1 MSQSSESHNW
11 EGNYFYKKINTY
23 KLNLNEWFIQLEA
36 YTCYQAKSN
45 YLPNLE
51 PNPSPPHSVD
61 NLPPPS
67 VVSLCLVSTIYTFLI
82 HAGKLHLIWWKVHW
96 DAYHVLSFESN

>member
-11 EGNYFYKKINTY
+11 ESNYFYKKINTY

-61 NLPPPS
+61 NPPPPPL
-67 VVSLCLVSTIYTFLI
+67 VSLRLVTTIYTFLI
-82 HAGKLHLIWWKVHW
+82 HASIHLI
-96 DAYHVLSFESN
+96 

>member
-1 MSQSSESHNW
+1 MLCRSPVSLTI
-11 EGNYFYKKINTY
+11 GKVIIFTKKINTY

-61 NLPPPS
+61 NPPLS
-67 VVSLCLVSTIYTFLI
+67 LLVSLCLVSTIYTFLI
-82 HAGKLHLIWWKVHW
+82 HAGKLHLI
-96 DAYHVLSFESN
+96 

>member
-1 MSQSSESHNW
+1 MLCRSPASLTIEKVI
-11 EGNYFYKKINTY
+11 FFTKKINTY

-61 NLPPPS
+61 NPPPS
-67 VVSLCLVSTIYTFLI
+67 STSFSTFSINHLYLSHPRWQAPSHLMKSSLRCLSCALI
-82 HAGKLHLIWWKVHW
+82 
-96 DAYHVLSFESN
+96 